1 MNALYRWPEYDAVE
15 LHRAR
20 FARVQQVMREDGL
33 DALLLVGPDHIRYAT
48 DFRAHLT
55 NESEWFAALVHREGN
70 AELFLPYIDETIE
83 APYPAMP
90 WISRVHPVASWSA
103 ATANP
108 RTWVRA
114 VAARLSASGTRSR
127 IGIDAVDQSL
137 LAGLREEAPS
147 VEFVPAALRL
157 HRIRRQKHPIE
168 LTLLDAVS
176 RVNAGAMEAALGAAR
191 VGGTDHEVLAAAM
204 AYQQAAGVEFVT
216 HSVCNLRNGSG
227 DWFAAGRRFSAGDP
241 FFFDIGCYGPGGYAS
256 DAGRTGFVGEPRD
269 EHLAAYEHLLTAY
282 HIAQELAVPGARA
295 STLLAAANEYLE
307 AQGLGRTPYAI
318 GHGVGLRICEL
329 PTLFS
334 PGLMDD
340 DVALVEG
347 EVIALEPETTVV
359 VDGVETVLKIED
371 NFVVESHGLRRLT
384 VAPDASEFVSA

>member
-1 MNALYRWPEYDAVE
+1 MNALYRWPEYDAAE

-20 FARVQQVMREDGL
+20 FARVQQVMRERDL

-55 NESEWFAALVHREGN
+55 NESEWFAALVRREGD

-83 APYPAMP
+83 APYPRMP
-90 WISRVHPVASWSA
+90 WVSRVHPVASWSA

-114 VAARLSASGTRSR
+114 VAGRLSAAAARAR
-127 IGIDAVDQSL
+127 VGIDAVDQTL
-137 LAGLREEAPS
+137 LAGLREEAGA
-147 VEFVPAALRL
+147 VEFVPVTTEL
-157 HRIRRQKHPIE
+157 HRIRREKHPIE
-168 LTLLDAVS
+168 LLLLDAVS

-191 VGGTDHEVLAAAM
+191 VGGTDHDVLAAAM

-227 DWFAAGRRFSAGDP
+227 DWFAAGRRFVEGDP
-241 FFFDIGCYGPGGYAS
+241 FFFDIGCYGSGGYAS
-256 DAGRTGFVGEPRD
+256 DAGRTGFVGEPRE
-269 EHLAAYEHLLTAY
+269 EHINAYEHLLTAY
-282 HIAQELAVPGARA
+282 RIAQELAVPGAKA
-295 STLLAAANEYLE
+295 STLLAATNEYLE

-340 DVALVEG
+340 DVTLIEG

-371 NFVVESHGLRRLT
+371 NFVVESQGLRRLT
-384 VAPDASEFVSA
+384 VVPDESEFVRA

>member
-216 HSVCNLRNGSG
+216 TR
-227 DWFAAGRRFSAGDP
+227 SAT
-241 FFFDIGCYGPGGYAS
+241 CA
-256 DAGRTGFVGEPRD
+256 T
-269 EHLAAYEHLLTAY
+269 
-282 HIAQELAVPGARA
+282 
-295 STLLAAANEYLE
+295 AAATGSPR
-307 AQGLGRTPYAI
+307 AAASRRAIRSSSTSGATVPAATRRTRGAP
-318 GHGVGLRICEL
+318 GSSG
-329 PTLFS
+329 S
-334 PGLMDD
+334 PGTSTW
-340 DVALVEG
+340 
-347 EVIALEPETTVV
+347 PPTSTC
-359 VDGVETVLKIED
+359 
-371 NFVVESHGLRRLT
+371 
-384 VAPDASEFVSA
+384 